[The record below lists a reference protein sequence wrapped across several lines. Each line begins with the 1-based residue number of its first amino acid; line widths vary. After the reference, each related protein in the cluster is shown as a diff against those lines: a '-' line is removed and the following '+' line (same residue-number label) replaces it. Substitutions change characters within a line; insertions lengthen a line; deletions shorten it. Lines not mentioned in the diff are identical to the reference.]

1 MSDSRIENL
10 NTMIM
15 EGIPRGLDLGE
26 LPQGYMVVNISLDS
40 TSF

>member
-1 MSDSRIENL
+1 MSGTRIENL

-26 LPQGYMVVNISLDS
+26 LPQAIWLL
-40 TSF
+40 TFL